1 MDAAKRV
8 AFIKQS
14 AALIKQV
21 EGQTPKGTASKS
33 FTKRK
38 QQEKSDR
45 LPKIPKTIIGPVVG
59 LEAEPK
65 KTVTTLG
72 HGKGRGYMKGPT
84 SLLKNHLSSS
94 MRI

>member
-45 LPKIPKTIIGPVVG
+45 LPKIPKTVIGPIVG

-72 HGKGRGYMKGPT
+72 YGKGKGYMKGLT
-84 SLLKNHLSSS
+84 SLLKNHPSSS

>member
-45 LPKIPKTIIGPVVG
+45 LPKIPKTVIGPVVG

-65 KTVTTLG
+65 KTATTLG
-72 HGKGRGYMKGPT
+72 HGKSKGYMKGPT
-84 SLLKNHLSSS
+84 SLLKNHPSSS